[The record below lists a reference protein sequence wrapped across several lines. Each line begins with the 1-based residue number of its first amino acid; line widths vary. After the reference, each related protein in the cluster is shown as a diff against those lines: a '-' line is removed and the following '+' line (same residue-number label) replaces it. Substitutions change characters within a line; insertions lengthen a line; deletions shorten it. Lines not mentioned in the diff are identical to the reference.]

1 MSTINALT
9 AINPVGTATSDSSS
23 SRQQSQQQAKPGQT
37 FSATVLESAGNNKV
51 YLDIFGDKILASSD
65 KVTLSPGTRLN
76 LEILSTKPLLE
87 LKIISRTPELFF
99 GKTLTLL
106 GKNLDISALFQ
117 SLNSLASPLP
127 GKLSQASQAGIHS
140 FYNLQQT
147 HIGNKDGGALLKQLI
162 DRLGLA
168 PETVPAKD
176 KGNAVGQTLKAAL
189 LEITSIVREGGAIAD
204 GANRLLG
211 TLDVYQ
217 LAQLRLA
224 TENIFL
230 FPLPL
235 PFLANGYLLVE
246 QDTESDKGL
255 SESDTLRFSL
265 HLTLE
270 PLGNIEITF
279 LQTKD
284 GLYIRFSC
292 ESTDKKEFT
301 SDFQNDLKEM
311 ISSTEVLGLSFTD
324 TAGDAAGDLIQQLV
338 PNGKTIL
345 DTKI

>member
-9 AINPVGTATSDSSS
+9 AINPVGTATSDSS

-37 FSATVLESAGNNKV
+37 FSATVLESAENNKV

-76 LEILSTKPLLE
+76 LEVLSTKPLLE

-106 GKNLDISALFQ
+106 SKNLNISALFQ
-117 SLNSLASPLP
+117 SLNPLASPLL
-127 GKLSQASQAGIHS
+127 GRLSQASQAGIHYY
-140 FYNLQQT
+140 YNLQQT
-147 HIGNKDGGALLKQLI
+147 HIGNKDGGTLLKQLV
-162 DRLGLA
+162 DRLGLT
-168 PETVPAKD
+168 PETVLAKG
-176 KGNAVGQTLKAAL
+176 KNNTAGQTLKSAL
-189 LEITSIVREGGAIAD
+189 LEITTILREGGAIAD
-204 GANRLLG
+204 TANRLLG
-211 TLDVYQ
+211 TLDLYQ

-224 TENIFL
+224 TENLFL

-235 PFLANGYLLVE
+235 SFLVNGYLLVE

-270 PLGNIEITF
+270 PLGDIEITF

-292 ESTDKKEFT
+292 ESADKKEFT
-301 SDFQNDLKEM
+301 TGFQDDLKEM

-324 TAGDAAGDLIQQLV
+324 TAGNATGDLIQQLV
-338 PNGKTIL
+338 PNGKAIL